1 MKRSIGMIVII
12 FLCSATLVFA
22 ADQTRKGTK
31 QAPKR
36 DRSCQIDLT
45 GKTVQNLLV
54 AGQTQTQSRQQKRL
68 KKGAPG
74 NSDLI
79 DAVDGKLLAAD
90 LTRARDRDRKPKR
103 RDRDGSCQAD
113 LTGNTDQ
120 NLQAAGQTT
129 RTRTKQGPK
138 RDGSCK
144 G

>member
-1 MKRSIGMIVII
+1 MKKRSIGMIVII

-22 ADQTRKGTK
+22 GDQTRAGK
-31 QAPKR
+31 QKPKR
-36 DRSCQIDLT
+36 AGSCQTDLT

-54 AGQTQTQSRQQKRL
+54 ADQTQIQSRQQKRL
-68 KKGAPG
+68 KNGVPG

-79 DAVDGKLLAAD
+79 DAVDGKLLAAEQSRVRD
-90 LTRARDRDRKPKR
+90 PKQDRRDRDR
-103 RDRDGSCQAD
+103 SCQAD

-129 RTRTKQGPK
+129 RTRTKQALK

>member
-1 MKRSIGMIVII
+1 M
-12 FLCSATLVFA
+12 
-22 ADQTRKGTK
+22 
-31 QAPKR
+31 
-36 DRSCQIDLT
+36 
-45 GKTVQNLLV
+45 
-54 AGQTQTQSRQQKRL
+54 

-90 LTRARDRDRKPKR
+90 LTRDRDRDRKPER

>member
-36 DRSCQIDLT
+36 DRSCQTDLT
-45 GKTVQNLLV
+45 AKTVQNLLV
-54 AGQTQTQSRQQKRL
+54 ADQTQTQSRQQKRL
-68 KKGAPG
+68 KKSVAGP
-74 NSDLI
+74 SDLI
-79 DAVDGKLLAAD
+79 DAVDGKLLAAGKARD
-90 LTRARDRDRKPKR
+90 SKHDRDRDR
-103 RDRDGSCQAD
+103 DRSCQPD

-120 NLQAAGQTT
+120 NLQAAGQTKTT
-129 RTRTKQGPK
+129 RTRTKQALK
-138 RDGSCK
+138 RDGFCK

>member
-36 DRSCQIDLT
+36 DRSCQTDLT
-45 GKTVQNLLV
+45 AKTVQNLLV

-68 KKGAPG
+68 KNGVPG

-79 DAVDGKLLAAD
+79 DAVDGKLLAAGQSRVRKPD
-90 LTRARDRDRKPKR
+90 PDRRDRDR
-103 RDRDGSCQAD
+103 SCQAD

-129 RTRTKQGPK
+129 RTRTKQALK
-138 RDGSCK
+138 RDRSCK

>member
-1 MKRSIGMIVII
+1 MIVII

-22 ADQTRKGTK
+22 ADQTGNPK
-31 QAPKR
+31 QKTKR
-36 DRSCQIDLT
+36 DRSCQTDLT

-54 AGQTQTQSRQQKRL
+54 AGQTQTQSRPQKRL
-68 KKGAPG
+68 KNGAAGPS
-74 NSDLI
+74 NLI

-90 LTRARDRDRKPKR
+90 LTRDRERKPGRRDRDR
-103 RDRDGSCQAD
+103 SCQAD

-120 NLQAAGQTT
+120 NLQAASQTT
-129 RTRTKQGPK
+129 RTRTKQALK

>member
-1 MKRSIGMIVII
+1 MKKRSIGMILII

-31 QAPKR
+31 QATKR

-54 AGQTQTQSRQQKRL
+54 AGQTQSRQQKRL
-68 KKGAPG
+68 KKSVAGP
-74 NSDLI
+74 SDLI
-79 DAVDGKLLAAD
+79 DAVDGKLLAAEQSRVRD
-90 LTRARDRDRKPKR
+90 PKQDRRDRDR
-103 RDRDGSCQAD
+103 SCQPD

-120 NLQAAGQTT
+120 NLQAAAKAGD
-129 RTRTKQGPK
+129 RKRERK
-138 RDGSCK
+138 RDNSCQ

>member
-1 MKRSIGMIVII
+1 MIVII

-22 ADQTRKGTK
+22 ADQTGNPK
-31 QAPKR
+31 QKTKR
-36 DRSCQIDLT
+36 DRSCQTDLT

-54 AGQTQTQSRQQKRL
+54 AGQTQSRQPKRL

-79 DAVDGKLLAAD
+79 DAADGKLLAAKQ
-90 LTRARDRDRKPKR
+90 TRNADRKQPDRDRDR
-103 RDRDGSCQAD
+103 SCQPD

-120 NLQAAGQTT
+120 NLQAGD
-129 RTRTKQGPK
+129 RKRERK
-138 RDGSCK
+138 RDNSCQ